1 MNIQKKIIEIVSG
14 VIGCNIN
21 ELNELSGL
29 LTQYNWDSL
38 NHISIITEIELAFG
52 ITIPDDL
59 IVELN
64 NIQKLTKYVEE
75 IMQ

>member
-1 MNIQKKIIEIVSG
+1 MNIQKKIVEIVSN

-21 ELNELSGL
+21 ELNDLSGL

-38 NHISIITEIELAFG
+38 NHISIISEIELAFG
-52 ITIPDDL
+52 ISIPDEL

-75 IMQ
+75 VTQ